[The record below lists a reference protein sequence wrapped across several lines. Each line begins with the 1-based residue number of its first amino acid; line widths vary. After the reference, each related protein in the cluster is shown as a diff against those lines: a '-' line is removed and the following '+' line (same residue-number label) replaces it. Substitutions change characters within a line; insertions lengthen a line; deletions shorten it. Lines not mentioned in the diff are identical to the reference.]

1 MQKKFILASILAL
14 SSVSAYADD
23 KNLSALTEETRAA
36 AMPFMKAL
44 AEENK
49 KAVQA
54 GGPESAI
61 KVCKDIAPKMASELS
76 RQNGWKV
83 TRVSTKVRNPMLG
96 TADEWEQK
104 ALKKMEERLAKGEKP
119 ETLEVAEVVK
129 GKGGKTFRYMKG
141 IVLQPGCVSCHG
153 KPEELSDNVKAALAA
168 EYPHDEA
175 TGYAPGQ
182 LRGGLS
188 IQRKL

>member
-1 MQKKFILASILAL
+1 MQKKIIFASLLAFST
-14 SSVSAYADD
+14 VSAFADNNID
-23 KNLSALTEETRAA
+23 VLKDETRAA

-44 AEENK
+44 MEENK
-49 KAVQA
+49 KAVQE
-54 GGPESAI
+54 GGPESAV

-76 RQNGWKV
+76 RQKGWKV
-83 TRVSTKVRNPMLG
+83 TRVSMKVRNPMLG
-96 TADEWEQK
+96 TTDEWEQK

-119 ETLEVAEVVK
+119 ETLEVAEVIK
-129 GKGGKTFRYMKG
+129 GKNGKTFRYMKG
-141 IVLQPGCVSCHG
+141 IVLQPGCVTCHG
-153 KPEELSDNVKAALAA
+153 KSEEIPEAVKANLAT
-168 EYPHDEA
+168 EYPHDQA

>member
-1 MQKKFILASILAL
+1 MQKKIIIASLLAFSA
-14 SSVSAYADD
+14 VSAFADNNID
-23 KNLSALTEETRAA
+23 ALKDETRAA

-49 KAVQA
+49 KAVQE
-54 GGPESAI
+54 GGPESAV

-76 RQNGWKV
+76 RQKGWKV
-83 TRVSTKVRNPMLG
+83 TRVSMKVRNPMLG
-96 TADEWEQK
+96 TTDEWEQK

-119 ETLEVAEVVK
+119 ETLEVAEVIK
-129 GKGGKTFRYMKG
+129 GKNGKTFRYMKG

-153 KPEELSDNVKAALAA
+153 KSEELSDAVKASLAA
-168 EYPHDEA
+168 EYPHDQA

>member
-1 MQKKFILASILAL
+1 MNKRIIIASILAL
-14 SSVSAYADD
+14 STVSAYADSNVD
-23 KNLSALTEETRAA
+23 ALKEETRAA

-49 KAVQA
+49 KAVQE
-54 GGPESAI
+54 GGPESAV

-76 RQNGWKV
+76 RQKGWKV
-83 TRVSTKVRNPMLG
+83 TRVSMKVRNPMLG
-96 TADEWEQK
+96 TTDEWEQK

-119 ETLEVAEVVK
+119 ETLEVAEIVK
-129 GKGGKTFRYMKG
+129 GKNGKTFRYMKG

-153 KPEELSDNVKAALAA
+153 NSEELSDAVKASLAA
-168 EYPHDEA
+168 EYPHDQA

>member
-1 MQKKFILASILAL
+1 MQKKIIIASIIAL
-14 SSVSAYADD
+14 SSVSAYADN
-23 KNLSALTEETRAA
+23 NLGALTEETRAA

-54 GGPESAI
+54 GGPESAV

-76 RQNGWKV
+76 RQTGWKV

-96 TADEWEQK
+96 TTDEWEQK
-104 ALKKMEERLAKGEKP
+104 ALMKMEKRLAKGEKP
-119 ETLEVAEVVK
+119 ETLEVAEIVK
-129 GKGGKTFRYMKG
+129 GANGKTFRYMKG
-141 IVLQPGCVSCHG
+141 VVLQPGCVSCHG
-153 KPEELSDNVKAALAA
+153 KSEELSDAVKASLAA
-168 EYPHDEA
+168 EYPHDQA
-175 TGYAPGQ
+175 TGYTPGQ

>member
-1 MQKKFILASILAL
+1 MQKKIIIATVFAFSAL
-14 SSVSAYADD
+14 SAYADNNID
-23 KNLSALTEETRAA
+23 ALKDETRAA

-49 KAVQA
+49 KAVQE

-76 RQNGWKV
+76 RQKGWKV
-83 TRVSTKVRNPMLG
+83 TRVSMKVRNPMLG
-96 TADEWEQK
+96 TTDEWEQK

-119 ETLEVAEVVK
+119 ESLEVAEVIK
-129 GKGGKTFRYMKG
+129 GKNGKTFRYMKG
-141 IVLQPGCVSCHG
+141 IVLQPGCVTCHG
-153 KPEELSDNVKAALAA
+153 KPEEIPEAVKANLAA
-168 EYPHDEA
+168 EYPHDQA

>member
-1 MQKKFILASILAL
+1 MHTKIITAALLAFTA
-14 SSVSAYADD
+14 VTAYADN
-23 KNLSALTEETRAA
+23 NLDTLKEESRTA
-36 AMPFMKAL
+36 AMPFLKAL

-49 KAVQA
+49 KAVQE
-54 GGPESAI
+54 GGPESAV

-76 RQNGWKV
+76 RQKGWKV
-83 TRVSTKVRNPMLG
+83 TRVSMKVRNPMIG
-96 TADEWEQK
+96 TADAWEQK
-104 ALKKMEERLAKGEKP
+104 ALKKMEARLAKGEKP
-119 ETLEVAEVVK
+119 ETLEVAEIVK
-129 GKGGKTFRYMKG
+129 GADGKTFRYLKG

-153 KPEELSDNVKAALAA
+153 KSEEIPEAVKASLAA
-168 EYPHDEA
+168 EYPHDQA

>member
-1 MQKKFILASILAL
+1 MQKRIIIASILAF
-14 SSVSAYADD
+14 SAISAYADNKLD
-23 KNLSALTEETRAA
+23 ALKEETRAA

-44 AEENK
+44 MEENK
-49 KAVQA
+49 KAVQE
-54 GGPESAI
+54 GGPESAV

-76 RQNGWKV
+76 RQKGWKV
-83 TRVSTKVRNPMLG
+83 TRVSMKVRNPMLG
-96 TADEWEQK
+96 TTDEWEQK

-119 ETLEVAEVVK
+119 ETLEVAEIVK
-129 GKGGKTFRYMKG
+129 GSNGKTFRFMKG

-153 KPEELSDNVKAALAA
+153 KAEELSDNVKASLAA
-168 EYPHDEA
+168 EYPHDQA

>member
-1 MQKKFILASILAL
+1 MKTRIIFATLLAF
-14 SSVSAYADD
+14 SATTAFAVNNIDSLKD
-23 KNLSALTEETRAA
+23 GTRAA

-49 KAVQA
+49 KAVQE
-54 GGPESAI
+54 GGPESAV

-76 RQNGWKV
+76 RQKGWKV
-83 TRVSTKVRNPMLG
+83 TRVSMKVRNPMLG
-96 TADEWEQK
+96 TTDEWEQK
-104 ALKKMEERLAKGEKP
+104 ALKKMEARLAKGEKP
-119 ETLEVAEVVK
+119 ETLEVAEIVK
-129 GKGGKTFRYMKG
+129 GADGKTFRYMKG

-153 KPEELSDNVKAALAA
+153 KSEEISEAVKASLAV
-168 EYPHDEA
+168 EYPHDQA